1 MFRETWGQK
10 ALYVLAM
17 VCFVVAALEV
27 FSLMN
32 LGMQL
37 WFVEGLPREVD
48 GHQLAAALN
57 HMVLTTAG
65 AFAAG
70 ILLLIVRWRLG
81 VRAKG

>member
-17 VCFVVAALEV
+17 VCFVVVALEV

-37 WFVEGLPREVD
+37 WFVEGLPRKID
-48 GHQLAAALN
+48 GHQLAAGLN
-57 HMVLTTAG
+57 SMVLTTAG

-70 ILLLIVRWRLG
+70 ILLLIARWRLG

>member
-1 MFRETWGQK
+1 MFRETRGQK

-27 FSLMN
+27 CSLVN

-37 WFVEGLPREVD
+37 WFLEGLPRQVD
-48 GHQLAAALN
+48 GHRIAAALN
-57 HMVLTTAG
+57 QMVLTTAG

-70 ILLLIVRWRLG
+70 ILLLVVRWRLG
-81 VRAKG
+81 VRAKQ

>member
-17 VCFVVAALEV
+17 VCFVVAALEA
-27 FSLMN
+27 FSLVN

-37 WFVEGLPREVD
+37 WFVEGLPRKVD
-48 GHQLAAALN
+48 ARQLAAALN
-57 HMVLTTAG
+57 QIVLTTVG

-70 ILLLIVRWRLG
+70 ILLLTVRWRLG
-81 VRAKG
+81 VRAKR

>member
-1 MFRETWGQK
+1 MFRETRAEK

-37 WFVEGLPREVD
+37 WFVENLPRQVD
-48 GHQLAAALN
+48 GHRVAAALSQ
-57 HMVLTTAG
+57 MVLTTAG

-70 ILLLIVRWRLG
+70 ILLLIMQ
-81 VRAKG
+81 